1 MFCSVERK
9 AKLHPTS
16 STSIIKRSTGS
27 DVFMPWPCRSQCFSS
42 LDHHGLKLSH
52 YSSGS
57 FHMLVSFR
65 VSFFVITNSR
75 LKQWFSNQSV
85 VSSDPHERFR
95 CIVLSFAQKAG
106 FHLAPRS
113 FQSSSSFLCLLWLF
127 FSFFSSI
134 SFKQTATNLWSVLAT
149 TTHQILFFEHI
160 APSNCRRMIL
170 FQPTKNYHKRQSTV
184 MRFVVVQPW
193 KTMMRTSSVSVKLF
207 STTRLK

>member
-1 MFCSVERK
+1 
-9 AKLHPTS
+9 
-16 STSIIKRSTGS
+16 
-27 DVFMPWPCRSQCFSS
+27 MPWPCRSQCFSS

-113 FQSSSSFLCLLWLF
+113 FQSSSSFSCLLWLL
-127 FSFFSSI
+127 FSFFSPA
-134 SFKQTATNLWSVLAT
+134 SFKRMVAHLWSVLAT
-149 TTHQILFFEHI
+149 TTHQMPLLEHI
-160 APSNCRRMIL
+160 APSNCRKVIL
-170 FQPTKNYHKRQSTV
+170 FQLRHN
-184 MRFVVVQPW
+184 
-193 KTMMRTSSVSVKLF
+193 
-207 STTRLK
+207 